1 VPTATRTSKPPSLR
15 LKKGRGVVTLTDPIS
30 KERKE
35 FWLGPHGEPETLEAY
50 HRLLAEW
57 ESNHRRLFRLS
68 VRSTVREGH
77 PEAPLSV
84 TALVLRYWQWATK
97 TYTASEV
104 HTIRQAL
111 RVLRASYGD
120 TPADEFGPNRLR
132 VVRDAMVKGDANASP
147 PRRPWSRSYVNKQVQ
162 RVVTVFRWAA
172 SHELLAE
179 SVHRQLS
186 TVETL
191 RRGRALPCGVVPAE
205 TDPVRA
211 VEEDLVHA
219 IRPHLSPQVEA
230 IVLLQLHTGARGGEL
245 LGLRPKDISIDEKT
259 GVWFS
264 ELAEHKTA
272 HHGKRRTL
280 FFGPQSQAVLEPFM
294 HGRSPDAYLFSPR
307 EAEEAR
313 IASLT
318 AARRTPRSCGNGVGT
333 NRNAEAPR
341 VLGDRYT
348 ADSYRRAIT
357 RACEKAFPPPDHV
370 VAEGKSAVR
379 AWRKAHAWHPHQLRH
394 TAGTRIRRE
403 FGLEAAAATLGHS
416 SAKLT
421 DEVYA
426 ERDMQRVAEV
436 MKRMG

>member
-1 VPTATRTSKPPSLR
+1 VQTASRTTKPPSLR
-15 LKKGRGVVTLTDPIS
+15 LKKGRGVVTLTDPVS

-57 ESNHRRLFRLS
+57 ESNHRRLFRLT
-68 VRSTVREGH
+68 VGSTVRADH

-84 TALVLRYWQWATK
+84 NDLVLRYWQWASK

-111 RVLRASYGD
+111 RVLRAGYGD
-120 TPADEFGPNRLR
+120 TPAEEFGPNRLR
-132 VVRDAMVKGDANASP
+132 VVREAMVKGDDEASP
-147 PRRPWSRSYVNKQVQ
+147 PRRPWSRPYVNKQVQ
-162 RVVTVFRWAA
+162 RVLAVFRWAA
-172 SHELLAE
+172 SHELLPE
-179 SVHRQLS
+179 RVHRQLT

-191 RRGRALPCGVVPAE
+191 RRGRPLACGTMPSE
-205 TDPVRA
+205 TDPVRP

-245 LGLRPKDISIDEKT
+245 LGLRPRDITVDERT
-259 GVWFS
+259 GMWFC

-280 FFGPQSQAVLEPFM
+280 VFGPQSQAVLEPFM
-294 HGRSPDAYLFSPR
+294 RNRDADAYLFSPR
-307 EAEEAR
+307 EAEESR

-318 AARRTPRSCGNGVGT
+318 ASRKTPFHRGNRVGT
-333 NRNAEAPR
+333 NRNPEAPR

-348 ADSYRRAIT
+348 SASYRRAIT
-357 RACEKAFPPPDHV
+357 RACEKAFPPPAHV
-370 VAEGKSAVR
+370 VAEGRAAVR

-426 ERDMQRVAEV
+426 ERDLQRVAEV